1 MIITFILS
9 LPMFLMMGFPLTNDE
24 NTAATFQQE
33 LTNLRK
39 QLVPDPRLDVLTAQ
53 LTRTGQ
59 GWEVVGETT
68 LPAAQDAVSKLA
80 ASLLKN
86 EAFTTS
92 IRLLPDPSLEVAK
105 TSGLIRVSVA
115 PMRREPRHAA
125 EMVDQVTM
133 GTPVSV
139 LKQERNWSFIRTP
152 YRYLG
157 WVESSM
163 VTPKRSDGWT
173 DSSSVLFVDS
183 VGTVWNAPDRQQAV
197 CDIVLGCIVR
207 KVEPKGEWTAVELPD
222 GRRGVVNTAALKSFS
237 GEPRQVQPSQVTA
250 LASRLKG
257 IPYLWGGNSTKGFDC
272 SGFTQ
277 TVFRMAGLQLPRDAD
292 QQSAVGKKVDPGTD
306 FENVRAGDL
315 LFFGKER
322 ATHVAISLGGA
333 RFIHSS
339 TDVHVSSLKK
349 SDPDFDEGRFRS
361 LLQIM
366 RVIE

>member
-1 MIITFILS
+1 
-9 LPMFLMMGFPLTNDE
+9 MMGFPSADDE
-24 NTAATFQQE
+24 NTVATFQQE
-33 LTNLRK
+33 LTNLTK
-39 QLVPDPRLDVLTAQ
+39 QLVPDPRLDVLSAQ

-59 GWEVVGETT
+59 GWELIGETT
-68 LPAAQDAVSKLA
+68 VPAARDAVSKLA
-80 ASLLKN
+80 ASLVKN
-86 EAFTTS
+86 EAFKAHV
-92 IRLLPDPSLEVAK
+92 RLLPDPSLDAAK
-105 TSGLIRVSVA
+105 TAGLIRVSVA

-133 GTPVSV
+133 GVPVSV
-139 LKQERNWSFIRTP
+139 LKQERNWSFVRTP

-157 WVESSM
+157 WVESAM
-163 VTPKRSDGWT
+163 VAPKRSDGW
-173 DSSSVLFVDS
+173 DEPSLAWFVDS
-183 VGTVWNAPDRQQAV
+183 VGTVWTTPDMQQPV
-197 CDIVLGCIVR
+197 SDIVLGCIVR
-207 KVEPKGEWTAVELPD
+207 KLEAKGEWTAVELPD
-222 GRRGVVNTAALKSFS
+222 GRRGIVRTATLKSFS
-237 GEPRQVQPSQVTA
+237 GAPRQVQPSQVAA

-277 TVFRMAGLQLPRDAD
+277 TVFRMTGLQLPRDAD
-292 QQSAVGKKVDPGTD
+292 QQSAVGKKVDPGLD

-339 TDVHVSSLKK
+339 TDVHVNSLKK

-361 LLQIM
+361 LLHIM